1 MDTAVDSIV
10 VVDDQGVIRYYN
22 GAAERLFGY
31 TADEAVGKTLGIL
44 MRAHDRRYH
53 HNYIGRYLATREKH
67 IIGVGRQVEARHKD
81 GTPLTVY
88 LAVSEFVTASGPCF
102 AGVMHDLSPEIEARE
117 LRSRLDRTGR
127 LSAMAET
134 AAAIVHEVSQPLAAI
149 AIYAQAARD
158 LADSA
163 QLAGKMVAAL
173 DKVIEQALHA
183 GLVMERVQGLI
194 RGDEGRYETANIN
207 ALATDVVEIA
217 RPDARSHNITVDLRL
232 EDDLPGVECDAVQ
245 VQQVVLNLLRNA
257 IEAMS
262 DPDRRHGDT
271 ITVRTTT
278 DDPEHV
284 RIDVIDHGPGLADDI
299 EGALF
304 ATTRTVGKR
313 GLGVGLAI
321 CRTAVLN
328 HNGRLHYANNAAAEG
343 YAGGA
348 TFSVTLPLIHD
359 NDLE

>member
-10 VVDDQGVIRYYN
+10 VVDEAGIIRYYN

-31 TADEAVGKTLGIL
+31 TVDEAVGNRLGIL
-44 MRAHDRRYH
+44 MREPDRSRH
-53 HNYIGRYLATREKH
+53 REYISRYLATREQH
-67 IIGVGRQVEARHKD
+67 IIGVGRAVEAQHKD
-81 GTPLTVY
+81 GTPLTVH
-88 LAVSEFVTASGPCF
+88 LAVSEFKTATGLCF
-102 AGVMHDLSPEIEARE
+102 AGVMHDLSPELEARE
-117 LRSRLDRTGR
+117 LRGRLERTGR

-149 AIYAQAARD
+149 AIYAQTARD
-158 LADSA
+158 LADGA
-163 QLAGKMVAAL
+163 QPVERVVAAL

-207 ALATDVVEIA
+207 ALAADVVAIA
-217 RPDARSHNITVDLRL
+217 RLDARSRNITVDLRL

-257 IEAMS
+257 IEAMA
-262 DPDRRHGDT
+262 DPERRHGDT
-271 ITVRTTT
+271 ITVRTRAEG
-278 DDPEHV
+278 PGHV

-299 EGALF
+299 EGDLF

-321 CRTAVLN
+321 CRTVVLN
-328 HNGRLHYANNAAAEG
+328 HNGRLDYANNAAAEG
-343 YAGGA
+343 GARGA
-348 TFSVTLPLIHD
+348 TFSVTLPLIHESG
-359 NDLE
+359 LE

>member
-10 VVDDQGVIRYYN
+10 VVDEKGVIQYYN

-31 TADEAVGKTLGIL
+31 TADEAVGSALGIL
-44 MRAHDRRYH
+44 MREPERSLHYE
-53 HNYIGRYLATREKH
+53 YIGRYLATREKH
-67 IIGVGRQVEARHKD
+67 IIGTGRPVQAQHKD

-88 LAVSEFVTASGPCF
+88 LAVSEFETANGLCF
-102 AGVMHDLSPEIEARE
+102 AGVMHDLSPELEARE
-117 LRSRLDRTGR
+117 LRGRLERTGR

-149 AIYAQAARD
+149 AIFAQTARD
-158 LADSA
+158 LAEDIRPDER
-163 QLAGKMVAAL
+163 MVAAL

-194 RGDEGRYETANIN
+194 RGDEGQYETANIN
-207 ALATDVVEIA
+207 ALAADVVEIA
-217 RPDARSHNITVDLRL
+217 RLDARSHNISLDLSL

-245 VQQVVLNLLRNA
+245 IQQAVLNLLRNA

-271 ITVRTTT
+271 ITVRTRAE
-278 DDPEHV
+278 DRQLV
-284 RIDVIDHGPGLADDI
+284 RIDVIDQGTGLADDI
-299 EGALF
+299 EGDLF
-304 ATTRTVGKR
+304 TTSHAATTR

-321 CRTAVLN
+321 CRTVVLN
-328 HNGRLHYANNAAAEG
+328 HNGRLDYANNAASDG
-343 YAGGA
+343 RTGGA
-348 TFSVTLPLIHD
+348 VFSVTLPLIHEFG
-359 NDLE
+359 LE